1 MVLLSFPRSAPS
13 NAAFSVATQLI
24 VAMHCS
30 AFLIAVVLPLQ
41 FSSAAPTIPPA
52 AGSDGSEKLNLNA
65 VGAVMEFG
73 LQNALHLQS
82 SYDFAIDGNLKTDWD
97 KCVVSNFA
105 EQTDFL
111 ISLRGVYP
119 VDRIAVLSRS
129 GYAGAAEVF
138 VGNSSAAGKSQNQF
152 QCGGKHPDWASTSFT
167 EFRCSTTFWIQ
178 YIRIRKSNTE
188 GLWGGRSLQI
198 CEVAVYHHG

>member
-1 MVLLSFPRSAPS
+1 
-13 NAAFSVATQLI
+13 
-24 VAMHCS
+24 MHCS

-73 LQNALHLQS
+73 LQNPLYAGS
-82 SYDFAIDGNLKTDWD
+82 SYDLAIDGNLESDWD
-97 KCVVSNFA
+97 KCALSNFA

-111 ISLRGVYP
+111 INLRGVYP
-119 VDRIAVLSRS
+119 VDRIAVLSRN

-138 VGNSSAAGKSQNQF
+138 VGNLSAAGKSQNQF
-152 QCGGKHPDWASTSFT
+152 QCGGKYPYSASTSFT

-188 GLWGGRSLQI
+188 RHWEGRSLQI
-198 CEVAVYHHG
+198 CEVAIYHHG